1 MIGSDL
7 TVGQNAT
14 GGFTPVISLGV
25 NQASA
30 TGESSWGVTSMIWAD
45 LKSIAISANR
55 SEMILD
61 KGALKAIKAYSY
73 TIARVNGTNMTFGG
87 YTYIKPHPKY
97 GTMGFNAS
105 YINIKLK
112 GTDSYTYSFMSSLT
126 GFWTKPYQINPK
138 TTLSPGV
145 FIMSSPYAYNTGTGS
160 TWNYNISGLV
170 GCGYSFKISKRF
182 GFQADYKAMVST
194 VPGSPILS
202 FFLIGS
208 KMQL

>member
-1 MIGSDL
+1 MADEKIYPIDMNPKDILLQNEGGGGMIMNDQFIGI
-7 TVGQNAT
+7 VGNMLPDQKE
-14 GGFTPVISLGV
+14 L
-25 NQASA
+25 
-30 TGESSWGVTSMIWAD
+30 
-45 LKSIAISANR
+45 
-55 SEMILD
+55 LD
-61 KGALKAIKAYSY
+61 GQDN
-73 TIARVNGTNMTFGG
+73 VNGTNMTFGG

-112 GTDSYTYSFMSSLT
+112 GESDYTYSFMSSLT
-126 GFWTKPYQINPK
+126 GFWTKPYQINLK

-145 FIMSSPYAYNTGTGS
+145 FIMSSPYSYNTGTGN

-182 GFQADYKAMVST
+182 GFQADYKVMVST